1 MRSSLTSNLISAL
14 PRPGVYGTK
23 ARYKACLVLLA
34 LGCALAVALVGCGGA
49 AATPDSPESPTTPP
63 SAAPSATSTPAS
75 TAVAKSPTLT
85 PAATASARS
94 LTPAAK
100 AAPTLPAAA
109 TPTAAP
115 PPPSSPTATPTPTP
129 AERDRAALVAIY
141 NATDGPNWTENS
153 NWLSDAPLDQ
163 WAGVTTDDAGSVIK
177 LELWTNN
184 LSGELPA
191 ELADLVKLEE
201 LDVSDNQLSGC
212 LPYIMGRK
220 FYNLNLSGTQFC
232 LEPDRAALVA
242 FFEAAGWDRSRSRLG
257 WLSDRPL
264 DRWPGVKVDQNGYVV
279 GLELGNAIMS
289 GEIPVEL
296 SNLTNL
302 QFLDISYNQWSG
314 EIPAELGNLTN
325 LQFLDISRNRSLS
338 GEIPAELGNL
348 TSLQSLN
355 LFYSQLSEE
364 IPAELGNLTNLQ
376 YLDLSNNQLS
386 EEIPA
391 ELGNL
396 ASLQFLGLSA
406 NQLSEEIPAELGNLA
421 SLQFLG
427 LTNNQLSGKIPA
439 ELANLTNLQF
449 LGLSYN
455 QLSGEIPAE
464 LGNLASLPRI
474 SPANNQLSG
483 EIPAELGNLA
493 SLPRI
498 SPANNQLSGCVP
510 GRLIPVNRTD
520 VIDDTPFCSAAP
532 APVSARESQKE
543 RRALVA
549 LYNATDGPNWR
560 NNTNWLSEDAPLGE
574 WYGVK
579 ADENGYVIGL
589 FLSSGLSGE
598 IPAALSGLTY
608 LRTLHLSYTELSG
621 EIPPELANLSNLQ
634 FLAIRGNLSG
644 EIPPELGNLANLQYL
659 RLSGNRL
666 GRLSG
671 EIPPELGNLA
681 NLQSLDLSQ
690 NSSLSGCV
698 PRNLESQ
705 LRRLVPDW
713 GVQPVSLPGQSF
725 C

>member
-14 PRPGVYGTK
+14 PRPGVDGTK

-242 FFEAAGWDRSRSRLG
+242 FFEAAGWDRSRSRYG

-289 GEIPVEL
+289 GEIP
-296 SNLTNL
+296 
-302 QFLDISYNQWSG
+302 
-314 EIPAELGNLTN
+314 AELGNLTN
-325 LQFLDISRNRSLS
+325 LQFLDISRNQSLS

-355 LFYSQLSEE
+355 LFYSQLSGE

-376 YLDLSNNQLS
+376 FLRLSNNQLS
-386 EEIPA
+386 GEIAA

-396 ASLQFLGLSA
+396 ASLQYLDLSA
-406 NQLSEEIPAELGNLA
+406 NQ
-421 SLQFLG
+421 
-427 LTNNQLSGKIPA
+427 
-439 ELANLTNLQF
+439 
-449 LGLSYN
+449 
-455 QLSGEIPAE
+455 
-464 LGNLASLPRI
+464 
-474 SPANNQLSG
+474 
-483 EIPAELGNLA
+483 
-493 SLPRI
+493 
-498 SPANNQLSGCVP
+498 
-510 GRLIPVNRTD
+510 
-520 VIDDTPFCSAAP
+520 
-532 APVSARESQKE
+532 
-543 RRALVA
+543 
-549 LYNATDGPNWR
+549 
-560 NNTNWLSEDAPLGE
+560 
-574 WYGVK
+574 
-579 ADENGYVIGL
+579 
-589 FLSSGLSGE
+589 LSGE

-634 FLAIRGNLSG
+634 FLRLSNNQLSG
-644 EIPPELGNLANLQYL
+644 EIAPELGNLANLRY
-659 RLSGNRL
+659 
-666 GRLSG
+666 
-671 EIPPELGNLA
+671 
-681 NLQSLDLSQ
+681 LDLSQ

-705 LRRLVPDW
+705 LRRLVPDR